1 MHWQEPFVTNDK
13 MARNWLELQYFDS
26 EQIVKTPKYIQK
38 SFKWE
43 DILDFI
49 EPIRMSIEVIA

>member
-1 MHWQEPFVTNDK
+1 

-26 EQIVKTPKYIQK
+26 TQIVTTPEYIQK

-43 DILDFI
+43 EILDFI